1 MKSVV
6 YVNKLPNEAFMRGQV
21 IRDIAE
27 IRILTPDEKKSR
39 TPGSPDVCMKG
50 ILSGN
55 RMISR
60 NDLMNHC
67 TMMNGHKLTIGAMQ
81 NGKVYSVVV
90 PGGAGFKDVL
100 LFKATESNSVD
111 YAIELKQ
118 SGKSIRRK
126 LKPNTF
132 VLYRRGS
139 DKEHTIPVI
148 IDASALQKVVQI
160 TEPSLADYLKRL
172 REAMANVE
180 RTDRL
185 KEETKSNNIAQRVQA
200 KRELKE
206 NTSLAPYMI
215 VAKVVK
221 KGSYDV
227 IGYVVSN
234 GKAKKP
240 MPLKQVQQLAHQ
252 KKIRNCTLVH
262 GATGYF
268 LRGVGV
274 QLDALPATYL

>member
-90 PGGAGFKDVL
+90 PEGAGFKDVL
-100 LFKATESNSVD
+100 LFKATESNNVD

-160 TEPSLADYLKRL
+160 TEPSLVDYLKRL
-172 REAMANVE
+172 QVAMANVE

-185 KEETKSNNIAQRVQA
+185 REETKS
-200 KRELKE
+200 KLKE
-206 NTSLAPYMI
+206 NTNLAPYMI

-252 KKIRNCTLVH
+252 RKIRNCTLVH